1 MAETQKDDAAAPQ
14 KKKGKLGLMIGV
26 AALAIGIGG
35 GFYATYS
42 GLIGGSDPEEMAE
55 GETED
60 AEGKDGA
67 LHGKP
72 LVAGASDVTF
82 IPVSPLVVS
91 LAGSTS
97 SDHLRFTSQLE
108 VPSAHSDEVSR
119 LMPRIIDVMNGY
131 LRAVDPIEFESPG
144 ALITLRSQMLRRV
157 ELVVGP
163 GRVSDVLVM
172 EFVLS

>member
-1 MAETQKDDAAAPQ
+1 MADTQKDDAAAAPR
-14 KKKGKLGLMIGV
+14 KKGKLGLLIGAAGLLVGV
-26 AALAIGIGG
+26 AG

-42 GLIGGSDPEEMAE
+42 GLIGGSGDAEVAE
-55 GETED
+55 GHAD
-60 AEGKDGA
+60 ADA
-67 LHGKP
+67 PHGKTY
-72 LVAGASDVTF
+72 VAGESEVTF

-91 LAGSTS
+91 LTGSQS
-97 SDHLRFTSQLE
+97 PKHLRFTSQLE
-108 VPSAHSDEVSR
+108 VPSEHSGEVSR
-119 LMPRIIDVMNGY
+119 LLPRVIDVMNGY
-131 LRAVDPIEFESPG
+131 LRAVDPRALESPG